1 MTEFFNDLMPD
12 LQVIALLVNAILV
25 LIVFPL
31 RKSIDNL
38 QRSDE
43 RMFERLAN
51 LEIKIAEKYVERDEI
66 VREVGALRRQ
76 LERIEMAVLAPKVD
90 ILRQQSRL

>member
-1 MTEFFNDLMPD
+1 MQFLNDLMPD